1 MATLHV
7 RNVPD
12 ELYARIRERAE
23 TSHRSLSA
31 EVVALLSEAVE
42 DDRISPR
49 EILADIRRR
58 RFFRP
63 SDVGAPDVTE
73 LLREDRER

>member
-12 ELYARIRERAE
+12 DLYSQIRNRAE
-23 TSHRSLSA
+23 TSSRSLSA
-31 EVVALLSEAVE
+31 EVVVLLRGALEEKSPSVGELLTE
-42 DDRISPR
+42 IS
-49 EILADIRRR
+49 RRR
-58 RFFRP
+58 WFSP
-63 SDVGAPDVTE
+63 AAAGAPDSTT